1 MSKQTIVLADHRKD
15 WSNLRPL
22 TLTKPLAF
30 LRIGILTIQEKWNF
44 YFENSVKIKT
54 TEQYLKSFNT
64 FDPNEKGLI
73 YINPSVLPND
83 VLVENIKKLSAGE
96 SLYSN
101 GTLIASKIGNEDVV
115 FEKAIQYSHEII
127 KINFP
132 WDLFTL
138 NEKAIEL
145 DYKLITKNRISAPIS
160 KTNTIIGSSENIFLE
175 KDAKIE
181 ASILNTNGGFI
192 YLAKNAEIMEGSV
205 VRGSLAMCESATLK
219 LSTKIYGATTIGPH
233 SKVGGEVN
241 NSLIQGFSNKGHDGF
256 LGNAVIGE
264 WCNLGADT
272 NNSNLKNN
280 YGEVKAYNYDKED
293 FIKTGKQFLGLI
305 MGDHTKCGINTMFN
319 TGTVAGVFAN
329 IFGGNFP
336 PKYIPSYSWGGADGF
351 TTYHFEKAMEVAE
364 AVMQRRNKKLNEN
377 QISILKHLFENK

>member
-241 NSLIQGFSNKGHDGF
+241 NSLILGFSNKGHDGF

>member
-241 NSLIQGFSNKGHDGF
+241 NSLILGFSNKGHDGF

-377 QISILKHLFENK
+377 QISILKHLFEYK

>member
-233 SKVGGEVN
+233 SKIGGEVN

-377 QISILKHLFENK
+377 QISILKHLFEYK